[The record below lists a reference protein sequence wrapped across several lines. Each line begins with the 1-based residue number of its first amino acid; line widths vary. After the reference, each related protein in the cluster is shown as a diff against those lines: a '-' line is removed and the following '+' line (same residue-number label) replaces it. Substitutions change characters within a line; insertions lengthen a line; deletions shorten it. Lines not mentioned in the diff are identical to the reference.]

1 MSYTLEAYREIWP
14 IPNWSWTRH
23 VSLSLQCMNMGIDYC
38 SLCCKGSSSVNR
50 DKKTCNIW
58 AFPFESGYGQ
68 NKQSRAVMLRPI
80 YALWTARRRL
90 AYILCVD
97 MFSNSSTGWQH
108 WDQGSL
114 VVRGGFRSQTKM
126 ATVEEIIDTVHS
138 LKEIQLKAAQETSL
152 VGAAIKY
159 SVVCLSACS
168 DSSTFSLSDQGFPVL
183 FSDLSTYP

>member
-1 MSYTLEAYREIWP
+1 
-14 IPNWSWTRH
+14 
-23 VSLSLQCMNMGIDYC
+23 
-38 SLCCKGSSSVNR
+38 
-50 DKKTCNIW
+50 
-58 AFPFESGYGQ
+58 
-68 NKQSRAVMLRPI
+68 MLRPI

-126 ATVEEIIDTVHS
+126 ATVEEIMYTVHS

-159 SVVCLSACS
+159 SVVCLCLFWFFYFVPFWPRISCS
-168 DSSTFSLSDQGFPVL
+168 ILRLIDVPLN
-183 FSDLSTYP
+183 LSTVDHRKTDKYGQKRTKGASWADVHRAWMGLSAVAVGSDWGPESLLH